1 MFLIRKINVIAII
14 VIILSIF
21 LISCTS
27 QKNILSDGDKNMNY
41 SISTK
46 MEIMHNNETTKNA
59 TISGEEIVL
68 IFKVTYLSDI
78 PFELEIGLLD
88 NYSQRSFEIKN
99 NSEFLTDNI
108 FKMYLSNSNGKYTE
122 CEYELRIDKLKYS
135 YHDLIFFVKN
145 PTKIQRNSLRAYN
158 FLRFGVKT
166 DSNTNYDLN
175 EISRVSFTPHS
186 DSDSAFEIE
195 PSLIKNKMQLQF
207 NIKKLYEGDKFIDE
221 YNSHN
226 NSPLD
231 FVVVTLSDNKII
243 KYTNN
248 ESYIWSNTFI
258 GKSGYINLPSLFTD
272 HNDLVFL
279 LIPLPLLDGYNNFD
293 RYQKIAYNNVCYYQY
308 KK

>member
-1 MFLIRKINVIAII
+1 MFSIRKINIIAII
-14 VIILSIF
+14 AIILSIS

-27 QKNILSDGDKNMNY
+27 QKNTLSDGDNNMNY
-41 SISTK
+41 SILTK
-46 MEIMHNNETTKNA
+46 MEMIHNNEVTNNA
-59 TISGEEIVL
+59 TISGQEIVL

-195 PSLIKNKMQLQF
+195 PSLLKNKTQLQF
-207 NIKKLYEGDKFIDE
+207 NIKKLYESDNLIDE
-221 YNSHN
+221 YNSHS

-248 ESYIWSNTFI
+248 ESYIWSDTFI
-258 GKSGYINLPSLFTD
+258 GKSGYINLPDLFID
-272 HNDLVFL
+272 YNDLVFI
-279 LIPLPLLDGYNNFD
+279 LIPYPLLGDYNNFD

-308 KK
+308 TK